1 MTSPTHL
8 SGQTEL
14 PSQQNQS
21 LAEQAY
27 RLLEEMIVTLKLAPG
42 TVLTEGDLSERLDIG
57 RTPIREALQRLS
69 AEHLVTTMPR
79 RGIIVSEINIPEHLA
94 LLETRRVLDSLI
106 ASRAAKRA
114 TMEQKTVLRE
124 LGDKLVR
131 AAAIPDVAEF
141 MRLDSEADHI
151 LEQASRNI
159 FAMRA
164 TAPLHTHCRRFW
176 YMYQDNGDLRM
187 SASLHAAVF
196 NAVGQGDTALA
207 AEASDNLLSYLERF
221 TRMTLENY

>member
-1 MTSPTHL
+1 MNSTSQGAGPT
-8 SGQTEL
+8 GL
-14 PSQQNQS
+14 PLQQNES

-27 RLLEEMIVTLKLAPG
+27 RLLEEMIVTLQLAPG
-42 TVLTEGDLSERLDIG
+42 AVLTEGDLSEKLNIG

-69 AEHLVTTMPR
+69 SEHLVTTMPR
-79 RGIIVSEINIPEHLA
+79 RGIIVTEINIPEHLA
-94 LLETRRVLDSLI
+94 LLETRRVLDRLI
-106 ASRAAKRA
+106 ASRAARRA
-114 TMEQKTVLRE
+114 TEEQKIALRN
-124 LGDKLVR
+124 LGDKMMQ

-159 FAMRA
+159 FAIRA

-176 YMYQDNGDLRM
+176 YMYQENGDLKL
-187 SASLHAAVF
+187 SAELHAAVF
-196 NAVGQGDTALA
+196 KAVAEADVSRA
-207 AEASDNLLSYLERF
+207 AEASDNLLNYLERV